1 MAIDTSKTKM
11 RKSGQG
17 TAAGDSSDS
26 VTRTFS
32 VIWQVVSDNPLDE
45 AKVVQD
51 YFETTVGLPW
61 IGDPY
66 QFGNGQ
72 HATALCTAV
81 NPVRE
86 GMSNVFNVT
95 VEYAEP
101 GSGGGGESQA
111 DVDVVEFQ
119 RQPPLLRHDLI
130 ETGTMYITIPVRE
143 ATFRGYFRPGSST
156 PDTTINNSWLNTGT
170 GYRGPVINSAID
182 PYDPE
187 PEAEIPIDII
197 RITRNVWPWNDA
209 LATTYKNTVNNADVT
224 ISKPD
229 YGYTKIIKAFQGR
242 IIDITGSFEIDLEY
256 RQRYWRSTIEVHVN
270 PLGWRLTMIDKGLRR
285 RAKSGDTT
293 DTGVSISSSTAST
306 TGPQLT
312 HIRDAAG
319 EMITTPVL
327 FDGNGK
333 PLTSG
338 TNPVLMKWEHY
349 TEITWEGIPW

>member
-1 MAIDTSKTKM
+1 MAITTH
-11 RKSGQG
+11 RPLKSGEG
-17 TAAGDSSDS
+17 TAGGDSSDS
-26 VTRTFS
+26 VTRSFS
-32 VIWQVVSDNPLDE
+32 VMWQAVSDNPLDE

-51 YFETTVGLPW
+51 YFRDTVGLPW

-72 HATALCTAV
+72 YAAALCT
-81 NPVRE
+81 NVRPARQP
-86 GMSNVFNVT
+86 GSDVFNVT
-95 VEYAEP
+95 VDYEEP
-101 GSGGGGESQA
+101 GSGGGESQA
-111 DVDVVEFQ
+111 DVDVVEFK

-143 ATFRGYFRPGSST
+143 ATFRGYFRPGNSD
-156 PDTTINNSWLNTGT
+156 PDPAITNSWLNTSN
-170 GYRGPVINSAID
+170 GYRGPVINSALD

-187 PEAEIPIDII
+187 PEAEIPIDIL

-242 IIDITGSFEIDLEY
+242 IVDITGSFEIDLEY
-256 RQRYWRSTIEVHVN
+256 RQRYWRSVIEVHVN

-293 DTGVSISSSTAST
+293 DTGVSISSSTVST
-306 TGPQLT
+306 TGPHLT
-312 HIRDAAG
+312 HIKDAAG
-319 EMITTPVL
+319 TPIGTPVL

-333 PLTSG
+333 PLIAGLT
-338 TNPVLMKWEHY
+338 PVLMKWEHY